1 MDIVQ
6 FLEGVITHI
15 KDFWPACAMVRGSAR
30 RSETNG
36 GVERS
41 NQTAEC
47 KLGAWMTQT
56 GSKHWSVGLP
66 LVQWEIN
73 TQPHCAIGMQM
84 PYHMLTGQN
93 PRIGISNLPLAP
105 ALIKTLHT
113 EAALC
118 ALLGLPDGI
127 PLEDAIVQSYSAA
140 RVPRPVLEVENNAGS
155 VSPISLEGNA
165 DPVTTEDD
173 NTTLTLSQSA
183 RTPPP
188 ASANT
193 VTTKD
198 VEGKLYE
205 PLTSNNEDITMEGYG
220 LKRAATKTPSTCH
233 PCAGD
238 TTIVKGATAMAPGLP
253 VDACL
258 GLITDTA
265 NIVNTAK
272 TMAGDPGG
280 PSDTTFV
287 GPYNFPPPWAAAD
300 TLVAKTDKLRA
311 HQCPAAQDWCVRF
324 LSPIELMLDKHT
336 CAECGKRMHK
346 QCGLHLFSDQTPSLE
361 FTQLTENMSDA
372 TRVRLASNGRIGRDA
387 LLCFKCEDAIKT
399 KLVETEVICV
409 AAEPNL
415 EGDPTARAGGLC
427 ATWEPYLYTS
437 ESMESPDSFRN
448 PKQLWLHTLGQLSK
462 VVTQVDLIHA
472 KLRDMFAAVDQENV
486 GGLWRRVLLVKVQKL
501 TWEVLDETGDSTLD
515 TIDCSEEKGPIVE
528 WGSSYCHPS
537 VAHVQD
543 AIAAARKCTAS
554 EREKESGL
562 QESPKRKKLRDN
574 ACIVMKQGARA
585 MKLNADKI
593 GGDIEVGSIV
603 KVPLNIVDTT
613 KVDGN
618 NLTLVVVER
627 TKHGNAPAKY
637 RLACAK
643 GPLKAWYSRV
653 YITPIPDATRHVL
666 GLDAIF
672 KSWRGRAQ
680 ITEGEAATST
690 YFVGEHG
697 RGKMNCKC
705 KGVGIN
711 KKCRCLREKRLCSS
725 HCHGGLNHRCKNT
738 NLDGHL
744 V

>member
-1 MDIVQ
+1 
-6 FLEGVITHI
+6 
-15 KDFWPACAMVRGSAR
+15 
-30 RSETNG
+30 
-36 GVERS
+36 
-41 NQTAEC
+41 
-47 KLGAWMTQT
+47 
-56 GSKHWSVGLP
+56 
-66 LVQWEIN
+66 
-73 TQPHCAIGMQM
+73 
-84 PYHMLTGQN
+84 
-93 PRIGISNLPLAP
+93 
-105 ALIKTLHT
+105 
-113 EAALC
+113 
-118 ALLGLPDGI
+118 
-127 PLEDAIVQSYSAA
+127 
-140 RVPRPVLEVENNAGS
+140 
-155 VSPISLEGNA
+155 
-165 DPVTTEDD
+165 
-173 NTTLTLSQSA
+173 
-183 RTPPP
+183 
-188 ASANT
+188 
-193 VTTKD
+193 
-198 VEGKLYE
+198 
-205 PLTSNNEDITMEGYG
+205 
-220 LKRAATKTPSTCH
+220 
-233 PCAGD
+233 
-238 TTIVKGATAMAPGLP
+238 
-253 VDACL
+253 
-258 GLITDTA
+258 
-265 NIVNTAK
+265 
-272 TMAGDPGG
+272 
-280 PSDTTFV
+280 
-287 GPYNFPPPWAAAD
+287 
-300 TLVAKTDKLRA
+300 
-311 HQCPAAQDWCVRF
+311 
-324 LSPIELMLDKHT
+324 MLDKHT

-486 GGLWRRVLLVKVQKL
+486 GGLWRRILLVKVQKL
-501 TWEVLDETGDSTLD
+501 TWEVLDKTGDSTLD

-562 QESPKRKKLRDN
+562 QESPKRKKLRDD
-574 ACIVMKQGARA
+574 ACIVMKQAERT
-585 MKLNADKI
+585 MKMNADKI

-653 YITPIPDATRHVL
+653 
-666 GLDAIF
+666 
-672 KSWRGRAQ
+672 
-680 ITEGEAATST
+680 
-690 YFVGEHG
+690 
-697 RGKMNCKC
+697 
-705 KGVGIN
+705 
-711 KKCRCLREKRLCSS
+711 
-725 HCHGGLNHRCKNT
+725 
-738 NLDGHL
+738 
-744 V
+744 